1 MFWHGSYAVMVIE
14 GNYIRFVC
22 KQNMHPKVKLDDGT
36 VVTIIDLPARNGM
49 LARVLGRVTRRYM
62 IELFETGEK
71 IVVER
76 SQIRKNAM
84 HHLNNLNNTHRET
97 VG

>member
-1 MFWHGSYAVMVIE
+1 
-14 GNYIRFVC
+14 
-22 KQNMHPKVKLDDGT
+22 MHPKVKLDDGV
-36 VVTIIDLPARNGM
+36 VVTVIDLPARNGM

-71 IVVER
+71 VLVER

-84 HHLNNLNNTHRET
+84 HHLNN
-97 VG
+97 VGVAVLDNRH